1 VGLSLQFNF
10 AALPKARVPL
20 LVVSPR
26 RVLSDILSKGWV
38 ESTVPFLAF
47 VCVIGGVA
55 LTTKGYFT
63 PDNLRN
69 LALYASDGGL
79 LVMALFIVVAAGGI
93 DLSVGSNFAMSAFA
107 ALFCFHILVLPVWA
121 VFLASL
127 AAGATAGVVNG
138 ALAGLAGCGALL
150 TTLGTM
156 ITVRGIFTLASQG
169 QLVAISTSA
178 RSDDVWDWIGSD
190 RILTIPISFWVLI
203 IAVAGVLIMFR
214 QSRFGWHVLAAGG
227 NRKAARH
234 GGIHV
239 KATIFLAYGLAG
251 LLVGLAGFLYAARE
265 NAVASD
271 TGVGMEFFAL
281 TALVVGLGG
290 FVPGRGSTIAVM
302 IGFATIYILNNAL
315 LNAGLR
321 SDFVQLA
328 MGAILIFI
336 LSIDT
341 KFRKHKHRL
350 LASAYVDP
358 VGFRVE
364 EGAGASGLLSG
375 KIAPK
380 LVGAE
385 LLGSGMIDGPEDVI
399 LDADDNLYC
408 GTRDG
413 RLVRLA
419 SPDYAEVE
427 TFAQIG
433 GRPLGLALDREG
445 RIIVC
450 VAGMGLVRVGRQR
463 EVELLTD
470 QTHRSLFTVQDDT
483 TIRMAD
489 DVDIAPDGTIYF
501 SDATKRYDIEAWGLD
516 LLEGRPNGR
525 LLSYDPKTRKT
536 RTVCDNLVFP
546 NGVCLT
552 HDGKCLLVAS
562 TWTCSI
568 LIFELAKMSAG
579 PRVFVHGL
587 PGYPDNVNRASDGG
601 YWIALAGMRN
611 PVIDLAMRHP
621 GLRRRMTRAVAPTHW
636 LFGNLNLGG
645 VLKIDGVGKMVDAYW
660 DDPSGPLYMIT
671 SMREHKGALY
681 LGGVTNNKIG
691 RLRLSGA
698 DPRWTGPESYWGRG

>member
-1 VGLSLQFNF
+1 LSVEFDF
-10 AALPKARVPL
+10 TALPKARVPL

-26 RVLSDILSKGWV
+26 RVLSEILSKGWV

-47 VCVIGGVA
+47 VCVIVGVL
-55 LTTKGYFT
+55 LTAKGYFSV
-63 PDNLRN
+63 DNLRN
-69 LALYASDGGL
+69 LAAYASDGGL
-79 LVMALFIVVAAGGI
+79 VVLALFIVVAAGGI
-93 DLSVGSNFAMSAFA
+93 DLSVGSNFAMSAFI
-107 ALFCFHILVLPVWA
+107 ALYCFHILNLPVIA
-121 VFLASL
+121 VLGASL
-127 AAGATAGVVNG
+127 VTGAAIGVVNG

-150 TTLGTM
+150 TTLGTA
-156 ITVRGIFTLASQG
+156 IAVRGIYTLASQG
-169 QLVAISTSA
+169 ELVAISTSA
-178 RSDDVWDWIGSD
+178 RSDDVWDWIGSE
-190 RILTIPISFWVLI
+190 RFLSIPIGFWALLI
-203 IAVAGVLIMFR
+203 VAAGVLVMFR

-234 GGIHV
+234 GGIRV
-239 KATIFLAYGLAG
+239 KGTIFLAYVLAG
-251 LLVGLAGFLYAARE
+251 LIVGLSGFLYAARE

-290 FVPGRGSTIAVM
+290 FVPGRGSTVAVM

-328 MGAILIFI
+328 MGAIILFI

-350 LASAYVDP
+350 LASTYVDP
-358 VGFRVE
+358 IASRVSE
-364 EGAGASGLLSG
+364 PAGATGLMPDE
-375 KIAPK
+375 IAPK
-380 LVGAE
+380 LAGAD
-385 LLGSGMIDGPEDVI
+385 LLASGLIDGPEDVI
-399 LDADDNLYC
+399 LDANDNLFC

-413 RLVRLA
+413 RLVRI
-419 SPDYAEVE
+419 SGPDYTHVE

-445 RIIVC
+445 RIVVC
-450 VAGMGLVRVGRQR
+450 VAGMGLVRVNQER

-470 QTHRSLFTVQDDT
+470 QTQRSLFSVQDDT

-489 DVDIAPDGTIYF
+489 DVDIAPDGVIYF
-501 SDATKRYDIEAWGLD
+501 SDATKRYDIENWGLD

-536 RTVCDNLVFP
+536 RTICDNLVFP

-552 HDGKCLLVAS
+552 HDGEHILVAS
-562 TWTCSI
+562 TWTCSL
-568 LIFELAKMSAG
+568 LIFDLKNLSAG
-579 PRVFVHGL
+579 PRTFVGSL

-601 YWIALAGMRN
+601 YWVALAGMRN
-611 PVIDLAMRHP
+611 PVMDLVMRYP

-636 LFGNLNLGG
+636 LFGNLNIGG
-645 VLKIDGVGKMVDAYW
+645 VLKLDSAGRIVDAYW
-660 DDPSGPLYMIT
+660 DTPSGPLYMIT

-691 RLRLSGA
+691 RLRLAGA
-698 DPRWTGPESYWGRG
+698 DPAWSGPDSYWGKG

>member
-1 VGLSLQFNF
+1 MSAQFEF
-10 AALPKARVPL
+10 AAAPKARTPYF
-20 LVVSPR
+20 VVSPR
-26 RVLSDILSKGWV
+26 RVLSEILSKGWV
-38 ESTVPFLAF
+38 ESTVPFVAF
-47 VCVIGGVA
+47 LCVIFGVG
-55 LTTKGYFT
+55 LTSHGYFT
-63 PDNLRN
+63 IDNLRN
-69 LALYASDGGL
+69 LALYGSDGGL
-79 LVMALFIVVAAGGI
+79 VVLALFVVVAAGGI

-107 ALFCFHILVLPVWA
+107 ALYCFHVLNLPVPIVLA
-121 VFLASL
+121 ASL
-127 AAGATAGVVNG
+127 ASGAAVGVVNG

-156 ITVRGIFTLASQG
+156 ITVRGVYTLASQG
-169 QLVAISTSA
+169 QLVAISSSA
-178 RSDDVWDWIGSD
+178 RTDEVWDWIGSE
-190 RILTIPISFWVLI
+190 RVLGVPVNFWALILV
-203 IAVAGVLIMFR
+203 AVAVLVMFR
-214 QSRFGWHVLAAGG
+214 QSRFGWHVLAVGG

-234 GGIHV
+234 GGIRV
-239 KATIFLAYGLAG
+239 KATIFLAYTLGG
-251 LLVGLAGFLYAARE
+251 VIVGLAGFLYAARE

-290 FVPGRGSTIAVM
+290 FVPGRGSTVAVL

-321 SDFVQLA
+321 GDFVQLA
-328 MGAILIFI
+328 MGAILIVI

-350 LASAYVDP
+350 LASTYVDP
-358 VGFRVE
+358 VAFEVDAV
-364 EGAGASGLLSG
+364 AGAKGLLPG
-375 KIAPK
+375 EIAAK
-380 LVGAE
+380 LAGADI
-385 LLGSGMIDGPEDVI
+385 LAAGLIDGPEDVI
-399 LDADDNLYC
+399 LDADDHLFC

-413 RLVRLA
+413 RLVRIA
-419 SPDYAEVE
+419 APGYDEVE

-445 RIIVC
+445 RILVC
-450 VAGMGLVRVGRQR
+450 VAGMGLVRVDRQR
-463 EVELLTD
+463 QVELLTD
-470 QTHRSLFTVQDDT
+470 QTQRSLFTIQDDT

-489 DVDIAPDGTIYF
+489 DLDVAPDGTIYF
-501 SDATKRYDIEAWGLD
+501 SDATKRYDIESWGLD

-525 LLSYDPKTRKT
+525 LLSWDPKTRKT

-552 HDGKCLLVAS
+552 HDGRHLLVAS
-562 TWTCSI
+562 TWTCSL
-568 LIFELAKMSAG
+568 LIFDLADMRAG

-611 PVIDLAMRHP
+611 PVTDLAMRFP
-621 GLRRRMTRAVAPTHW
+621 GVRRRMTRAVAPTHW
-636 LFGNLNLGG
+636 LFGNLNIGG
-645 VLKIDGVGKMVDAYW
+645 VLKIDAAGRVVDAYW
-660 DDPSGPLYMIT
+660 DEPGGPLYMIT

-691 RLRLSGA
+691 RIRLAAA
-698 DPRWTGPESYWGRG
+698 DPSWTGPASYWGKAER

>member
-1 VGLSLQFNF
+1 MSAEFDF

-26 RVLSDILSKGWV
+26 RVLSEILSKGWV

-47 VCVIGGVA
+47 VCVIVGVL
-55 LTTKGYFT
+55 LTAKGYFSV
-63 PDNLRN
+63 DNLRN
-69 LALYASDGGL
+69 LAAYASDGGL
-79 LVMALFIVVAAGGI
+79 VVLALFIVVAAGGI
-93 DLSVGSNFAMSAFA
+93 DLSVGSNFAMSAFI
-107 ALFCFHILVLPVWA
+107 ALYCFHILNLPVIA
-121 VFLASL
+121 VLGASL
-127 AAGATAGVVNG
+127 VTGAAIGVVNG

-150 TTLGTM
+150 TTLGTA
-156 ITVRGIFTLASQG
+156 IAVRGIYTLASQG
-169 QLVAISTSA
+169 ELVAISTSA
-178 RSDDVWDWIGSD
+178 RSDDVWDWIGSE
-190 RILTIPISFWVLI
+190 RFLTIPIGFWALLI
-203 IAVAGVLIMFR
+203 VAAGVLVMFR

-234 GGIHV
+234 GGIRV
-239 KATIFLAYGLAG
+239 KGTIFLAYVLAG
-251 LLVGLAGFLYAARE
+251 LIVGLSGFLYATRE

-290 FVPGRGSTIAVM
+290 FVPGRGSTVAVM

-328 MGAILIFI
+328 MGAIILFI

-350 LASAYVDP
+350 LASTYVDP
-358 VGFRVE
+358 IASRVGE
-364 EGAGASGLLSG
+364 PTGANGLMPDE
-375 KIAPK
+375 IAPK
-380 LVGAE
+380 LAGAD
-385 LLGSGMIDGPEDVI
+385 LLASGLIDGPEDVI
-399 LDADDNLYC
+399 LDANDNLFC

-413 RLVRLA
+413 RLVRITG
-419 SPDYAEVE
+419 PDYTHVE

-445 RIIVC
+445 RIVVC
-450 VAGMGLVRVGRQR
+450 VAGMGLVRVNQER

-470 QTHRSLFTVQDDT
+470 QTQRSLFTIQDDT

-489 DVDIAPDGTIYF
+489 DVDIASDGMIYF
-501 SDATKRYDIEAWGLD
+501 SDATKRYDIENWGLD

-525 LLSYDPKTRKT
+525 LLSYDPKTRRT
-536 RTVCDNLVFP
+536 RTICDNLVFP

-552 HDGKCLLVAS
+552 HDGEHILVAS
-562 TWTCSI
+562 TWTCSL
-568 LIFELAKMSAG
+568 LIFDLKNLSAG
-579 PRVFVHGL
+579 PRTFVGAL

-601 YWIALAGMRN
+601 YWVALAGMRN
-611 PVIDLAMRHP
+611 PVMDLVMRYP

-636 LFGNLNLGG
+636 LFGNLNIGG
-645 VLKIDGVGKMVDAYW
+645 VLKLDGAAKIVDAYW
-660 DDPSGPLYMIT
+660 DTPSGPLYMIT

-691 RLRLSGA
+691 RHRLPGA
-698 DPRWTGPESYWGRG
+698 DRGWTGPDSYWGKG

>member
-1 VGLSLQFNF
+1 MSAQFDF
-10 AALPKARVPL
+10 STLPKLRVPL
-20 LVVSPR
+20 LVISPR
-26 RVLSDILSKGWV
+26 RVLADILSKGWV
-38 ESTVPFLAF
+38 ESAVPLLAF
-47 VCVIGGVA
+47 VCVIVGVGV
-55 LTTKGYFT
+55 TSKGYFT
-63 PDNLRN
+63 LDNLRN

-79 LVMALFIVVAAGGI
+79 VVLALFIVVAAGGI

-107 ALFCFHILVLPVWA
+107 ALYCFHILNLPVA
-121 VFLASL
+121 LVLLASL
-127 AAGATAGVVNG
+127 ATGAIVGLVNG

-169 QLVAISTSA
+169 ELVAISTSSRTDEA
-178 RSDDVWDWIGSD
+178 WDWIGSD
-190 RILTIPISFWVLI
+190 RFLTVPISFWVLA
-203 IAVAGVLIMFR
+203 IAVVGVLVMFR

-239 KATIFLAYGLAG
+239 KATIFFAYVLAG
-251 LLVGLAGFLYAARE
+251 LIVGLAAFLYAARE

-290 FVPGRGSTIAVM
+290 FVPGRGSTVAVM

-315 LNAGLR
+315 LNSGLR

-328 MGAILIFI
+328 MGAILIVI

-358 VGFRVE
+358 IDFRLDE
-364 EGAGASGLLSG
+364 AAGARGFMPG
-375 KIAPK
+375 EAAPK
-380 LVGAE
+380 LAGAE
-385 LLGSGMIDGPEDVI
+385 VLASGMIDGPEDVI
-399 LDADDNLYC
+399 LDADNHLYC

-413 RLVRLA
+413 RLVRIA
-419 SPDYAEVE
+419 APDYTQVE

-433 GRPLGLALDREG
+433 GRPLGLATDREG
-445 RIIVC
+445 NILVC
-450 VAGMGLVRVGRQR
+450 VAGMGLVRVNKERQ
-463 EVELLTD
+463 VELLTD
-470 QTHRSLFTVQDDT
+470 QTQRSLFTIQDDT

-489 DVDIAPDGTIYF
+489 DVDIAPDGVIYF
-501 SDATKRYDIEAWGLD
+501 SDATRRYDIESWGLD

-552 HDGKCLLVAS
+552 HDGKHLIVAS
-562 TWTCSI
+562 TWTCSL
-568 LIFELAKMSAG
+568 LIFDLADLSAG
-579 PRVFVHGL
+579 PRVFVRGL

-601 YWIALAGMRN
+601 YWVALAGMRN
-611 PVIDLAMRHP
+611 PVTDLAMRFP

-636 LFGNLNLGG
+636 LFGNLNIGG
-645 VLKIDGVGKMVDAYW
+645 VLKIDGAGQIVDAYW
-660 DDPSGPLYMIT
+660 DEPSGPLYMIT

-691 RLRLSGA
+691 RLRLAGA
-698 DPRWTGPESYWGRG
+698 DPHWTGPQSYWGRG

>member
-1 VGLSLQFNF
+1 LAAQFDTT
-10 AALPKARVPL
+10 ALPKVRVPL

-26 RVLSDILSKGWV
+26 RVFADILSKGWV

-47 VCVIGGVA
+47 VCVIVGVL
-55 LTTKGYFT
+55 LTIRGYFT
-63 PDNLRN
+63 TDNLRT
-69 LALYASDGGL
+69 LALYAPDGGL
-79 LVMALFIVVAAGGI
+79 VVLALFIVVAAGGI
-93 DLSVGSNFAMSAFA
+93 DLSVGSNFAMTAFA
-107 ALFCFHILVLPVWA
+107 ALYCFHILNLPVA
-121 VFLASL
+121 VVMLASL
-127 AAGATAGVVNG
+127 ATGAAIGVING

-178 RSDDVWDWIGSD
+178 RTDDVWDWIGSD
-190 RILTIPISFWVLI
+190 RLLTIPISFWVFA
-203 IAVAGVLIMFR
+203 IAIAAVLVMFR

-239 KATIFLAYGLAG
+239 KRTIFLSYVLAG
-251 LLVGLAGFLYAARE
+251 VLVGLSGFLYAARE

-290 FVPGRGSTIAVM
+290 FVPGRGSTVAVM

-315 LNAGLR
+315 LNTGLR
-321 SDFVQLA
+321 GDFVQLA
-328 MGAILIFI
+328 QGAILIVI
-336 LSIDT
+336 LSVDT

-350 LASAYVDP
+350 LASSYLDPIGVKVDDI
-358 VGFRVE
+358 
-364 EGAGASGLLSG
+364 AGAKGFMPG
-375 KIAPK
+375 EVAPK

-385 LLGSGMIDGPEDVI
+385 LLASGKIDGPEDVI
-399 LDADDNLYC
+399 LDANDHLYC

-413 RLVRLA
+413 RLVRISA
-419 SPDYAEVE
+419 PDYTQVE

-433 GRPLGLALDREG
+433 GRPLGLAIDREG
-445 RIIVC
+445 RIVVC
-450 VAGMGLVRVGRQR
+450 VAGMGLVRVNQQQ
-463 EVELLTD
+463 EVELLSD
-470 QTHRSLFTVQDDT
+470 QTQRSLFSVQDDT

-489 DVDIAPDGTIYF
+489 DVDIAPDGVIYF
-501 SDATKRYDIEAWGLD
+501 SDATKRYDIENWGLD

-536 RTVCDNLVFP
+536 RTVCNNLVFP

-552 HDGKCLLVAS
+552 HDGEHLLVAS
-562 TWTCSI
+562 TWTCSL
-568 LIFELAKMSAG
+568 LIFDLANMSAG
-579 PRVFVHGL
+579 PHVFVRGL

-601 YWIALAGMRN
+601 YWVALAGMRN
-611 PVIDLAMRHP
+611 PVTDLAMRHP
-621 GLRRRMTRAVAPTHW
+621 GVRRRMTRAVAPTHW
-636 LFGNLNLGG
+636 LFGNLNIGG
-645 VLKIDGVGKMVDAYW
+645 VLKIDGAGKIVDAYW

-691 RLRLSGA
+691 RLPLAGA
-698 DPRWTGPESYWGRG
+698 DPSWTSPQSYWGRA

>member
-1 VGLSLQFNF
+1 LSAQFDF
-10 AALPKARVPL
+10 STLPKLRVPL
-20 LVVSPR
+20 LVISPR
-26 RVLSDILSKGWV
+26 RVLADILSKGWV
-38 ESTVPFLAF
+38 ESAVPLLAF
-47 VCVIGGVA
+47 VCVIVGVGV
-55 LTTKGYFT
+55 TSKGYFT
-63 PDNLRN
+63 LDNLRN

-79 LVMALFIVVAAGGI
+79 VVLALFIVVAAGGI

-107 ALFCFHILVLPVWA
+107 ALYCFHILNLPVA
-121 VFLASL
+121 LVLLASL
-127 AAGATAGVVNG
+127 ATGAIVGLVNG

-169 QLVAISTSA
+169 ELVAISTSSRTDEA
-178 RSDDVWDWIGSD
+178 WDWIGSD
-190 RILTIPISFWVLI
+190 RFLTVPISFWVLA
-203 IAVAGVLIMFR
+203 IAVVGVLVMFR

-239 KATIFLAYGLAG
+239 KATIFFAYVLAG
-251 LLVGLAGFLYAARE
+251 LIVGLAAFLYAARE

-290 FVPGRGSTIAVM
+290 FVPGRGSTVAVM

-315 LNAGLR
+315 LNSGLR

-328 MGAILIFI
+328 MGAILIVI

-358 VGFRVE
+358 IDFRLDE
-364 EGAGASGLLSG
+364 AAGARGFMPG
-375 KIAPK
+375 EAAPK
-380 LVGAE
+380 LAGAE
-385 LLGSGMIDGPEDVI
+385 VLASGMIDGPEDVI
-399 LDADDNLYC
+399 LDADNHLYC

-413 RLVRLA
+413 RLVRIA
-419 SPDYAEVE
+419 APDYTQVE

-433 GRPLGLALDREG
+433 GRPLGLATDREG
-445 RIIVC
+445 NILVC
-450 VAGMGLVRVGRQR
+450 VAGMGLVRVNKERQ
-463 EVELLTD
+463 VELLTD
-470 QTHRSLFTVQDDT
+470 QTQRSLFTIQDDT

-489 DVDIAPDGTIYF
+489 DVDIAPDGVIYF
-501 SDATKRYDIEAWGLD
+501 SDATRRYDIESWGLD

-552 HDGKCLLVAS
+552 HDGKHLIVAS
-562 TWTCSI
+562 TWTCSL
-568 LIFELAKMSAG
+568 LIFDLADLSAG
-579 PRVFVHGL
+579 PRVFVRGL

-601 YWIALAGMRN
+601 YWVALAGMRN
-611 PVIDLAMRHP
+611 PVTDLAMRFP

-636 LFGNLNLGG
+636 LFGNLNIGG
-645 VLKIDGVGKMVDAYW
+645 VLKIDGAGQIVDAYW
-660 DDPSGPLYMIT
+660 DEPSGPLYMIT

-691 RLRLSGA
+691 RLRLAGA
-698 DPRWTGPESYWGRG
+698 DPHWTGPQSYWGRG

>member
-1 VGLSLQFNF
+1 MSAQFDF
-10 AALPKARVPL
+10 STLPKLRVPL
-20 LVVSPR
+20 LVMSPR
-26 RVLSDILSKGWV
+26 RVLADILSRGWV
-38 ESTVPFLAF
+38 ENAVPFLAF
-47 VCVIGGVA
+47 VCVIVGVLA
-55 LTTKGYFT
+55 TTKGYFT
-63 PDNLRN
+63 LDNLRN

-79 LVMALFIVVAAGGI
+79 VVLALFIVVAAGGI

-107 ALFCFHILVLPVWA
+107 ALYCFHILNLPVAA
-121 VFLASL
+121 VLLASL
-127 AAGATAGVVNG
+127 ATGAIIGLVNG

-150 TTLGTM
+150 TTLGAM

-169 QLVAISTSA
+169 QLVAISTSS
-178 RSDDVWDWIGSD
+178 RTDEMWDWIGSD
-190 RILTIPISFWVLI
+190 RFLTVPISFWVLV
-203 IAVAGVLIMFR
+203 IAVAGVLVMFR

-239 KATIFLAYGLAG
+239 KATIFFAYVLAG
-251 LLVGLAGFLYAARE
+251 LIVGLAAFLYAARE

-290 FVPGRGSTIAVM
+290 FVPGRGSTVAVM

-315 LNAGLR
+315 LNSGLR

-358 VGFRVE
+358 IDFKLGEAAGSRGFMPSEV
-364 EGAGASGLLSG
+364 
-375 KIAPK
+375 APK
-380 LVGAE
+380 LAGAE
-385 LLGSGMIDGPEDVI
+385 ILASGMIDGPEDVI
-399 LDADDNLYC
+399 LDADDHLYC
-408 GTRDG
+408 GTRNG
-413 RLVRLA
+413 SLVRIA
-419 SPDYAEVE
+419 APDYTQVE
-427 TFAQIG
+427 IFAQIG
-433 GRPLGLALDREG
+433 GRPLGLASDREG
-445 RIIVC
+445 NILVC
-450 VAGMGLVRVGRQR
+450 VAGMGLVRVSKER

-470 QTHRSLFTVQDDT
+470 QTQRSLLTIQDDT

-489 DVDIAPDGTIYF
+489 DLDVAPDGVIYF
-501 SDATKRYDIEAWGLD
+501 SDATRRYDIENWGLD

-525 LLSYDPKTRKT
+525 LLSYDPKTRRT

-552 HDGKCLLVAS
+552 HDGQHLIVAS
-562 TWTCSI
+562 TWTCSL
-568 LIFELAKMSAG
+568 LIFDLAALSAG

-611 PVIDLAMRHP
+611 PVTDLAMRHP

-636 LFGNLNLGG
+636 LFGNLNIGG
-645 VLKIDGVGKMVDAYW
+645 VLKIDGAGQIVETYW
-660 DDPSGPLYMIT
+660 DEPSGPLYMIT

-691 RLRLSGA
+691 RLRLAGA
-698 DPRWTGPESYWGRG
+698 DPRWTGRRSYWGRG

>member
-1 VGLSLQFNF
+1 MSVQFDF
-10 AALPKARVPL
+10 TALPKVRVPL

-26 RVLSDILSKGWV
+26 RVLSEILSKGWV
-38 ESTVPFLAF
+38 ESTVPFVAF
-47 VCVIGGVA
+47 VCVIVGVL
-55 LTTKGYFT
+55 LTTKGYFAL
-63 PDNLRN
+63 DNLRN

-79 LVMALFIVVAAGGI
+79 VVLALFIVVAAGGI
-93 DLSVGSNFAMSAFA
+93 DLSVGSNFAMSAFV
-107 ALFCFHILVLPVWA
+107 ALYCFHVLNLPVAA
-121 VFLASL
+121 VLVASL
-127 AAGATAGVVNG
+127 ASGAAVGVVNG

-156 ITVRGIFTLASQG
+156 ITVRGIYTLASQG

-178 RSDDVWDWIGSD
+178 RTDDVWDWVGSD
-190 RILTIPISFWVLI
+190 QFLTAPINFWVLI
-203 IAVAGVLIMFR
+203 IAAAGVLVMFR
-214 QSRFGWHVLAAGG
+214 QTRFGWHVLAAGG

-234 GGIHV
+234 GGIPV
-239 KATIFLAYGLAG
+239 KGTIFLAYALAG
-251 LLVGLAGFLYAARE
+251 LIVGLAGFLYAARE

-290 FVPGRGSTIAVM
+290 FVPGRGSTVAVM

-321 SDFVQLA
+321 GDFVQLA
-328 MGAILIFI
+328 MGAIILFI

-350 LASAYVDP
+350 LASTYVDP
-358 VGFRVE
+358 IALKVSEVTGANGFMPNE
-364 EGAGASGLLSG
+364 
-375 KIAPK
+375 IAPK

-385 LLGSGMIDGPEDVI
+385 LLASGMIDGPEDVI

-413 RLVRLA
+413 RLIRMA
-419 SPDYAEVE
+419 APNYTEVE

-433 GRPLGLALDREG
+433 GRPLGLAIDREG
-445 RIIVC
+445 RIVVC
-450 VAGMGLVRVGRQR
+450 VAGMGLVRVNQQR

-470 QTHRSLFTVQDDT
+470 QTRRSVFSIQDDT
-483 TIRMAD
+483 TIRVAD
-489 DVDIAPDGTIYF
+489 DLDIAPDGVIYF
-501 SDATKRYDIEAWGLD
+501 TDATKRYAIENWGLD

-552 HDGKCLLVAS
+552 HDGEHLLVAS
-562 TWTCSI
+562 TWTCSL
-568 LIFELAKMSAG
+568 LIFDLKNLAAG
-579 PRVFVHGL
+579 PRTFLSGL

-601 YWIALAGMRN
+601 YWVALAGMRN
-611 PVIDLAMRHP
+611 PVIDLAMRFP

-636 LFGNLNLGG
+636 LFGNLNIGG
-645 VLKIDGVGKMVDAYW
+645 VLKINGAGKIVDAYW
-660 DDPSGPLYMIT
+660 DAPNGPLYMIT

-691 RLRLSGA
+691 RLRLARA
-698 DPRWTGPESYWGRG
+698 DPGWTGSKSYWEKG

>member
-1 VGLSLQFNF
+1 MSAGFDF

-26 RVLSDILSKGWV
+26 RVLSEILSKGWV
-38 ESTVPFLAF
+38 ESVARFLALL
-47 VCVIGGVA
+47 CVIIGVMS
-55 LTTKGYFT
+55 TTKGYFSV
-63 PDNLRN
+63 DNLRT

-79 LVMALFIVVAAGGI
+79 VVLALYIVVAAGGI
-93 DLSVGSNFAMSAFA
+93 DLSVGSNFAMSAFV
-107 ALFCFHILVLPVWA
+107 ALYCFHVLNLPVA
-121 VFLASL
+121 GVLAASL
-127 AAGATAGVVNG
+127 TTGAAIGVVNG

-150 TTLGTM
+150 TTLGTL
-156 ITVRGIFTLASQG
+156 ITVRGIYTLASQG

-178 RSDDVWDWIGSD
+178 RTDDVWDWIGSD
-190 RILTIPISFWVLI
+190 RFLTIPVSFWVLLI
-203 IAVAGVLIMFR
+203 VAGGVLVMFR

-234 GGIHV
+234 GGIRV
-239 KATIFLAYGLAG
+239 KATIFLAYALAG
-251 LLVGLAGFLYAARE
+251 LIVGLSGFLYSARE

-290 FVPGRGSTIAVM
+290 FVPGRGSTVAVM

-328 MGAILIFI
+328 MGAIILFI

-350 LASAYVDP
+350 LASTYLDP
-358 VGFRVE
+358 IPLKVGE
-364 EGAGASGLLSG
+364 ATGAKGFMPDEM
-375 KIAPK
+375 APK
-380 LVGAE
+380 LAGAE
-385 LLGSGMIDGPEDVI
+385 LLASGKIDGPEDVI
-399 LDADDNLYC
+399 LDHDDNLYC

-413 RLVRLA
+413 RLVRIA
-419 SPDYAEVE
+419 APDYAHVE

-433 GRPLGLALDREG
+433 GRPLGLALDRQG
-445 RIIVC
+445 RIVAC
-450 VAGMGLVRVGRQR
+450 VAGMGLVRVNQAR
-463 EVELLTD
+463 EIELLTD
-470 QTHRSLFTVQDDT
+470 QTQRGLFTIQDDT

-489 DVDIAPDGTIYF
+489 DVDIAPDGVIYF
-501 SDATKRYDIEAWGLD
+501 TDATKRYDIEYWGLD

-525 LLSYDPKTRKT
+525 LLSYDPKTRRT
-536 RTVCDNLVFP
+536 RTVCDNLSFP

-552 HDGKCLLVAS
+552 HDGEHLLVAS
-562 TWTCSI
+562 TWTCSL
-568 LIFELAKMSAG
+568 LIFDLKDLSAG
-579 PRVFVHGL
+579 PRTLVRDL

-601 YWIALAGMRN
+601 YWVALAGMRN
-611 PVIDLAMRHP
+611 PVIDLAMRYP
-621 GLRRRMTRAVAPTHW
+621 GLRRRMARAVAPTHW
-636 LFGNLNLGG
+636 LFGNLNIGG
-645 VLKIDGVGKMVDAYW
+645 VLKIDGMGEIVDAYW
-660 DDPSGPLYMIT
+660 DAPSGPLYMIT

-691 RLRLSGA
+691 CVRLAGA
-698 DPRWTGPESYWGRG
+698 DQGWTGPESYWGKG

>member
-1 VGLSLQFNF
+1 LSAQFDF
-10 AALPKARVPL
+10 STLPKLRVPL
-20 LVVSPR
+20 LVISPR
-26 RVLSDILSKGWV
+26 RVLADILSKGWV
-38 ESTVPFLAF
+38 ESAVPLLAF
-47 VCVIGGVA
+47 VCVIVGVGV
-55 LTTKGYFT
+55 TSKGYFT
-63 PDNLRN
+63 LDNLRN

-79 LVMALFIVVAAGGI
+79 VVLALFIVVAAGGI

-107 ALFCFHILVLPVWA
+107 ALYCFHILNLPVA
-121 VFLASL
+121 LVLLASL
-127 AAGATAGVVNG
+127 ATGAIVGLVNG

-169 QLVAISTSA
+169 ELVAISTSSRTDEA
-178 RSDDVWDWIGSD
+178 WDWIGSD
-190 RILTIPISFWVLI
+190 RFLTVPISFWVLA
-203 IAVAGVLIMFR
+203 IAVVGVLVMFR

-239 KATIFLAYGLAG
+239 KATIFFAYVLAG
-251 LLVGLAGFLYAARE
+251 LIVGLAAFLYAARE

-290 FVPGRGSTIAVM
+290 FVPGRGSTVAVM

-315 LNAGLR
+315 LNSGLR

-328 MGAILIFI
+328 MGAILIVI

-358 VGFRVE
+358 IDFMLDE
-364 EGAGASGLLSG
+364 AAGARGFMLG
-375 KIAPK
+375 EAAPK
-380 LVGAE
+380 LAGAE
-385 LLGSGMIDGPEDVI
+385 VLASGMIDGPEDVI
-399 LDADDNLYC
+399 LDADNHLYC

-413 RLVRLA
+413 RLVRIA
-419 SPDYAEVE
+419 APDYTQVE

-433 GRPLGLALDREG
+433 GRPLGLATDREG
-445 RIIVC
+445 NILVC
-450 VAGMGLVRVGRQR
+450 VAGMGLVRVNKERQ
-463 EVELLTD
+463 VELLTD
-470 QTHRSLFTVQDDT
+470 QTQRSLFTIQDDT

-489 DVDIAPDGTIYF
+489 DVDIAPDGVIYF
-501 SDATKRYDIEAWGLD
+501 SDATRRYDIESWGLD

-552 HDGKCLLVAS
+552 HDGKHLIVAS
-562 TWTCSI
+562 TWTCSL
-568 LIFELAKMSAG
+568 LIFDLADLSAG
-579 PRVFVHGL
+579 PRVFVRGL

-601 YWIALAGMRN
+601 YWVALAGMRN
-611 PVIDLAMRHP
+611 PVTDLAMRFP

-636 LFGNLNLGG
+636 LFGNLNIGG
-645 VLKIDGVGKMVDAYW
+645 VLKIDGAGQIVDAYW
-660 DDPSGPLYMIT
+660 DEPSGPLYMIT

-691 RLRLSGA
+691 RLRLAGA
-698 DPRWTGPESYWGRG
+698 DPHWTGPQSYWGRG

>member
-1 VGLSLQFNF
+1 MSAEFDF

-26 RVLSDILSKGWV
+26 RVLSEILSKGWV

-47 VCVIGGVA
+47 VCVIVGVL
-55 LTTKGYFT
+55 LTAKGYFSV
-63 PDNLRN
+63 DNLRN
-69 LALYASDGGL
+69 LAAYASDGGL
-79 LVMALFIVVAAGGI
+79 VVLGLFIVVAAGGI
-93 DLSVGSNFAMSAFA
+93 DLSVGSNFAMSAFI
-107 ALFCFHILVLPVWA
+107 ALYCFHILNLPVAA
-121 VFLASL
+121 VLGASL
-127 AAGATAGVVNG
+127 VTGAAIGVVNG

-150 TTLGTM
+150 TTLGTA
-156 ITVRGIFTLASQG
+156 IAVRGIYTLASQG
-169 QLVAISTSA
+169 ELVAISTSA
-178 RSDDVWDWIGSD
+178 RSDDVWDWIGSE
-190 RILTIPISFWVLI
+190 RFLTIPIGFWALLI
-203 IAVAGVLIMFR
+203 VAAGVLVMFR

-234 GGIHV
+234 GGIRV
-239 KATIFLAYGLAG
+239 KGTIFLAYVLAG
-251 LLVGLAGFLYAARE
+251 LIVGLSGFLYATRE

-290 FVPGRGSTIAVM
+290 FVPGRGSTVAVM

-328 MGAILIFI
+328 MGAIILFI

-350 LASAYVDP
+350 LASTYVDP
-358 VGFRVE
+358 IASRVGE
-364 EGAGASGLLSG
+364 PTGATGLMPDE
-375 KIAPK
+375 IAPK
-380 LVGAE
+380 LVGAD
-385 LLGSGMIDGPEDVI
+385 LLASGMIDGPEDVI
-399 LDADDNLYC
+399 LDANDNLFC

-413 RLVRLA
+413 RLVRI
-419 SPDYAEVE
+419 SGPDYTHVE

-445 RIIVC
+445 RIVVC
-450 VAGMGLVRVGRQR
+450 VAGMGLVRVNQER

-470 QTHRSLFTVQDDT
+470 QTQRSLFSVQDDT

-501 SDATKRYDIEAWGLD
+501 SDATKRYDIENWGLD

-525 LLSYDPKTRKT
+525 LLSYDPKTRRT

-552 HDGKCLLVAS
+552 HDGEHILVAS
-562 TWTCSI
+562 TWTCSL
-568 LIFELAKMSAG
+568 LIFDLKNLSAG
-579 PRVFVHGL
+579 PRTFLGSL

-601 YWIALAGMRN
+601 YWVALAGMRN
-611 PVIDLAMRHP
+611 PVMDLVMRYP

-636 LFGNLNLGG
+636 LFGNLNIGG
-645 VLKIDGVGKMVDAYW
+645 VLKIDGAGRIVDAYW
-660 DDPSGPLYMIT
+660 DTPSGPLYMIT

-691 RLRLSGA
+691 RLRLPGA
-698 DPRWTGPESYWGRG
+698 DPGWTGPESYWGKS